1 TKVYFLVIK
10 IHIIYIAVI
19 KIYCVYFYHFIFFC
33 IPSPKFNLAHYLPPP
48 NNPHRFCEYCIC
60 FCCIYCTKYRF
71 LFRCC
76 IRIVFINRPHALWFC
91 ALCVD
96 VARFDSYYFVHY
108 PDTSI
113 LVISLITSSASTTSE
128 TVEKNES
135 NVRLS
140 CSAKR

>member
-1 TKVYFLVIK
+1 KML
-10 IHIIYIAVI
+10 
-19 KIYCVYFYHFIFFC
+19 FC
-33 IPSPKFNLAHYLPPP
+33 HRHHANELIVLRASIRQHLHKPSLFTPP

-60 FCCIYCTKYRF
+60 FCCIYCTKYRI

-96 VARFDSYYFVHY
+96 VARFDSYYFVHWIY
-108 PDTSI
+108 TST
-113 LVISLITSSASTTSE
+113 LVTSLITSSASTTSE
-128 TVEKNES
+128 TVEQNES
-135 NVRLS
+135 NVKLS

>member
-1 TKVYFLVIK
+1 RHHANELIV
-10 IHIIYIAVI
+10 
-19 KIYCVYFYHFIFFC
+19 FYVSLRQYLHK
-33 IPSPKFNLAHYLPPP
+33 PSLFTPP

-113 LVISLITSSASTTSE
+113 LVISLITSSASTTSY

-135 NVRLS
+135 NVKLS